1 MTGGAA
7 AEELLV
13 VGGGVSGIACA
24 RAIADAGCPVVV
36 RDRGHRLGGR
46 MAVKTIDDR
55 PVDVGASYFTVS
67 VPAFQNVVDRWL
79 DVELVRPWTDT
90 FHVGDPGG
98 LLGTRT
104 GPMRY
109 ATPLGL
115 RSLIE
120 DLSLGLPLRNPDD
133 VREVEP
139 GPTVDSTAYAGVALA
154 MPGPQALDL
163 LGDSLEAERA
173 ASGGMW
179 EPCIAL
185 IATYDKRVWPDLDG
199 VFVNDSVVLTF
210 VADDGRRRGDDAP
223 VLVAHA
229 HPVLSAAHLDNPDA
243 AIAPMLGELE
253 GVLGISV
260 APSSVIAKRW
270 SLAKPVNPHV
280 EHYFLGK
287 SGVGLCG
294 DGWHGPSRIESAYLS
309 GRALGR
315 AMARRGPAAA

>member
-1 MTGGAA
+1 
-7 AEELLV
+7 
-13 VGGGVSGIACA
+13 
-24 RAIADAGCPVVV
+24 
-36 RDRGHRLGGR
+36 
-46 MAVKTIDDR
+46 MAVKTIDGR
-55 PVDVGASYFTVS
+55 PVDLGASYFTVS
-67 VPAFQNVVDRWL
+67 VPVFETVVDRWL
-79 DVELVRPWTDT
+79 EVELVRPWTDT

-120 DLSLGLPLRNPDD
+120 ELSLGIASRNPDD
-133 VREVEP
+133 VRDVEP
-139 GPTVDSTAYAGVALA
+139 GPVVDGLDYAGVALA

-163 LGDSLEAERA
+163 LDESLEEERA
-173 ASGGMW
+173 ASGGVW

-185 IATYDKRVWPDLDG
+185 VATYDARVWPEIDG

-210 VADDGRRRGDDAP
+210 VADDGSRRGDGAP

-229 HPVLSAAHLDNPDA
+229 HPVLAAAHLDNPEGA
-243 AIAPMLGELE
+243 VGPMLAEME
-253 GVLGISV
+253 GLLGIAVSPTSV
-260 APSSVIAKRW
+260 FAKRW
-270 SLAKPVNPHV
+270 SLAKPLNPHV

-315 AMARRGPAAA
+315 AMASTLPVAA

>member
-1 MTGGAA
+1 MS
-7 AEELLV
+7 EEFLV

-24 RAIADAGCPVVV
+24 RALVDARRPVVL

-67 VPAFQNVVDRWL
+67 VPAFQKVVDQWL
-79 DVELVRPWTDT
+79 DVELAHPWTDT
-90 FHVGDPGG
+90 FHVGEPGG
-98 LLGTRT
+98 LIGTRT

-120 DLSLGLPLRNPDD
+120 DLARGLALEQRG
-133 VREVEP
+133 EAAEIEP
-139 GPTVDSTAYAGVALA
+139 GPSVDGVTYAGVALA

-163 LGDSLEAERA
+163 LADSLSAERA
-173 ASGGMW
+173 VSGGVW
-179 EPCIAL
+179 EPCISL
-185 IATYDKRVWPDLDG
+185 VATYDKRVWPDVDG
-199 VFVNDSVVLTF
+199 VFVNDSPVLTF
-210 VADDGRRRGDDAP
+210 IADDGRRRGDDAP
-223 VLVAHA
+223 VLVAHTHPILSA
-229 HPVLSAAHLDNPDA
+229 RHLDDPDAVIAPVLA
-243 AIAPMLGELE
+243 ELE
-253 GVLGISV
+253 GVLGITAS
-260 APSSVIAKRW
+260 PSSVIAKRW
-270 SLAKPVNPHV
+270 SLAKPVNPHA
-280 EHYFLGK
+280 EHYFLGA

-315 AMARRGPAAA
+315 AMASLGPAAA